1 MPRPVDSR
9 TILQGEEN
17 ASTPAAVPLETLEEK
32 VGYKFR
38 DRKLLTRAL
47 THRSALGDRGP
58 GERASDDP
66 ESGDNE
72 QLEFL
77 GDSILGFV
85 ASEALVARHPGVHEG
100 QLSQWKAHLVSA
112 THLHQC
118 ALELA
123 LGQHLVLG
131 KGEERNGGRERKT
144 LLANGLEALIAAIYL
159 DGRHEE
165 GLDAGITRARTF
177 IEDHVLGML
186 ESPDDVES
194 IGLLNH
200 KSVLQEKT
208 QAMGLP
214 VPRYHTVQTS
224 GPEHAKVFTVEVSV
238 GNKFATRADGSS
250 KKGASQRAA
259 QLLLEHLNTAG
270 GNAAKG

>member
-1 MPRPVDSR
+1 MPRPVEPLSTHRNTDNA
-9 TILQGEEN
+9 TF
-17 ASTPAAVPLETLEEK
+17 ASTALALETLEEK
-32 VGYKFR
+32 LGYRFENR
-38 DRKLLTRAL
+38 ELLSRAL

-58 GERASDDP
+58 VERGAPGAQVNDKIS
-66 ESGDNE
+66 DNE

-85 ASEALVARHPGVHEG
+85 ASEALVTRHPGAHEG

-118 ALELA
+118 ALELD
-123 LGQHLVLG
+123 LGQHLRLG

-144 LLANGLEALIAAIYL
+144 LLANGFEALIAAIYL
-159 DGRHEE
+159 DS
-165 GLDAGITRARTF
+165 GIDPARTF
-177 IEDHVLGML
+177 IEEHVLTVL
-186 ESPDDVES
+186 ENPDDVES

-208 QAMGLP
+208 QALGLP
-214 VPRYHTVQTS
+214 VPRYITVETS
-224 GPEHAKVFTVEVSV
+224 GPEHAKIFTVEVSV
-238 GNKFATRADGSS
+238 GNRFATRADGTS

-259 QLLLEHLNTAG
+259 QLLLEHLNGTAENNRG
-270 GNAAKG
+270 S

>member
-1 MPRPVDSR
+1 MPRPDQTR
-9 TILQGEEN
+9 TTQRGAEN
-17 ASTPAAVPLETLEEK
+17 VAAAVPLETLEDK
-32 VGYKFR
+32 LGYRFR
-38 DRKLLTRAL
+38 KRELVTRAL

-58 GERASDDP
+58 GATERGSDTG

-77 GDSILGFV
+77 GDSILGFI
-85 ASEALVARHPGVHEG
+85 ASEALVLRHPGVHEG

-112 THLHQC
+112 THLHEC
-118 ALELA
+118 ALDLE
-123 LGQHLVLG
+123 LGQHLLLG

-144 LLANGLEALIAAIYL
+144 LLANGLEAVIAAIYL
-159 DGRHEE
+159 DGGMER
-165 GLDAGITRARTF
+165 TRLF
-177 IEDHVLGML
+177 IEEHVLSVL

-214 VPRYHTVQTS
+214 VPRYTTVEAS
-224 GPEHAKVFTVEVSV
+224 GPEHAKVFTVEVRI
-238 GNKFATRADGSS
+238 GNRFATRAGGSS
-250 KKGASQRAA
+250 KKAASQRAA

-270 GNAAKG
+270 ENGTSD